1 MKKIHFI
8 SKNKLKSRTTL
19 MNKMLR
25 IWLKLCVLILLL
37 KLNAGYMVIYEE
49 EIFLVEDVSIPESE
63 VMLLRTFIKNNRNG
77 EM

>member
-1 MKKIHFI
+1 
-8 SKNKLKSRTTL
+8 